1 MADETETGALIAPA
15 AMVPG
20 PLLVFPPGVL
30 MFASIYSAAF
40 YVWGGVLAAMYD
52 PD

>member
-1 MADETETGALIAPA
+1 MADETETGAVMA
-15 AMVPG
+15 AGPMVPG
-20 PLLVFPPGVL
+20 ALLVFPPGVL